1 MILFFKTFILP
12 IHGSAYDPFSV
23 YMRGFVV
30 NLYLLHQNRQK
41 IALFIPT
48 LYLFH
53 FAEVF

>member
-41 IALFIPT
+41 NTTI
-48 LYLFH
+48 YFH
-53 FAEVF
+53 VVLISFC